1 MARRCEDAERRGS
14 PSPFKTYNGDTPI
27 DLSNGRTPLIQD
39 KRGRGKTLHPIS
51 RCRKHVPSLHTPA
64 WTYIF
69 PFRSPTALP
78 SRRTL
83 VPLVFDIMKLVIFLT
98 INVIRPSSETP
109 LRLSFPHSANYCAFQ
124 KNVNGT
130 DTTALLFF
138 VVTGKQKTP
147 RGGEAGGDPA
157 HPFFSSGP
165 RAVLRNRFL
174 PLNGRR
180 LLFFPVQPILQNPLH
195 EEYRCALFSRGI
207 NVPSWRRLR
216 PIYGMKAFHRSGMG
230 SRFEVPRTSNFFPG
244 LRGFCA
250 ERSSSIALRAQR
262 GIATAGHMNLSS
274 IVALSGA
281 DFACAPDSFM
291 SRLDGIQVLQAGK
304 VKDRGRMQFHR
315 QRRGGFCEPPRLRM
329 IMERI

>member
-1 MARRCEDAERRGS
+1 MQKTRSLASHASVDIHLPVPFADRPPIEAHPCPTRFRHNEAGHIFNNQCDSSVVGDAAPAFISSFRKLLCLSKECQWHR
-14 PSPFKTYNGDTPI
+14 YNG
-27 DLSNGRTPLIQD
+27 
-39 KRGRGKTLHPIS
+39 
-51 RCRKHVPSLHTPA
+51 
-64 WTYIF
+64 F
-69 PFRSPTALP
+69 
-78 SRRTL
+78 
-83 VPLVFDIMKLVIFLT
+83 
-98 INVIRPSSETP
+98 
-109 LRLSFPHSANYCAFQ
+109 
-124 KNVNGT
+124 
-130 DTTALLFF
+130 ALLRCHRK
-138 VVTGKQKTP
+138 TKTP

-250 ERSSSIALRAQR
+250 ERSSSIAPRARR

-304 VKDRGRMQFHR
+304 VKDRGRMQFRR

>member
-1 MARRCEDAERRGS
+1 M
-14 PSPFKTYNGDTPI
+14 
-27 DLSNGRTPLIQD
+27 
-39 KRGRGKTLHPIS
+39 
-51 RCRKHVPSLHTPA
+51 
-64 WTYIF
+64 
-69 PFRSPTALP
+69 
-78 SRRTL
+78 
-83 VPLVFDIMKLVIFLT
+83 
-98 INVIRPSSETP
+98 IRPSSETS

-147 RGGEAGGDPA
+147 RGGRAGEDPA

-207 NVPSWRRLR
+207 NVPSWQRLR

-230 SRFEVPRTSNFFPG
+230 SRFEVPRTSNFFSG
-244 LRGFCA
+244 LEGLLCRTIIVDSSAGA
-250 ERSSSIALRAQR
+250 ERHRDGGSYEFIFDRRA
-262 GIATAGHMNLSS
+262 
-274 IVALSGA
+274 V
-281 DFACAPDSFM
+281 
-291 SRLDGIQVLQAGK
+291 
-304 VKDRGRMQFHR
+304 
-315 QRRGGFCEPPRLRM
+315 RGGFCMRPGLLYVPAGRDSGLASRQG
-329 IMERI
+329 ERSRADAIS